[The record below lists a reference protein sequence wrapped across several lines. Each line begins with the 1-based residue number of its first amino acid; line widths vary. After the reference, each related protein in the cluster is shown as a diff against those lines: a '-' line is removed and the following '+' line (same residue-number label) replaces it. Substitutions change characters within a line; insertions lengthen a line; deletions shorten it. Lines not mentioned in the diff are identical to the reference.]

1 MSSVE
6 NEAELVAQA
15 VAGDRLA
22 LERLL
27 LAHATATARHIESRL
42 PCALRRVVS
51 VDDILQETFLNA
63 FRSVARFEA
72 RAEGT
77 FGGWLKAIA
86 DARLADIVRRK
97 QTIKRGGRL
106 LQEKRNGFHA
116 HSSAVIL
123 DAIAGSAARPSS
135 DAARREAISAV
146 RNAVAELNE
155 AERHAIQA
163 HVVRGESLTDTACAM
178 GRTENAVRGLIHRA
192 KGHLRTVLRRSSQ
205 WFTKRG

>member
-1 MSSVE
+1 MPSVE
-6 NEAELVAQA
+6 TEAELVAQA

-42 PCALRRVVS
+42 PFTLRHVVS

-63 FRSVARFEA
+63 FRSVNRFEA
-72 RAEGT
+72 RAEGS

-86 DARLADIVRRK
+86 DARLADVVRRK

-106 LQEKRNGFHA
+106 LREKTDGCQA
-116 HSSAVIL
+116 HSSGVIL
-123 DAIAGSAARPSS
+123 DSIAGPAARPSS
-135 DAARREAISAV
+135 DAARREAISAIQI
-146 RNAVAELNE
+146 AVAALDE
-155 AERHAIQA
+155 AERDAIQA
-163 HVVRGESLTDTACAM
+163 HVVRGESLSDTACAM
-178 GRTENAVRGLIHRA
+178 GRTENAVRGLVHRA
-192 KGHLRTVLRRSSQ
+192 KGHLRTVLSRSSL